1 MTDNIFVTG
10 GAGFIGSNFCH
21 YLKSKGLENVI
32 ILDMFTYAANPD
44 NLQGLDYQVKGVDL
58 AEKNFE
64 LANQVNGLALGVMSD
79 DIIAG
84 LMSALTIFIIRI
96 II

>member
-58 AEKNFE
+58 AEKNRVDE
-64 LANQVNGLALGVMSD
+64 LLSL
-79 DIIAG
+79 IHI
-84 LMSALTIFIIRI
+84 
-96 II
+96 